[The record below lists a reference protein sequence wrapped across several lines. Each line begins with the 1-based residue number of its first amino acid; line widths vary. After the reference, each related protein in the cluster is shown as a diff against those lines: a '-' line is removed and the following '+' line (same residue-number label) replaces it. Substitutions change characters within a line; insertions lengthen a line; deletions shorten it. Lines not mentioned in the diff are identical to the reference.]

1 MYPAIQ
7 SLQRGDSE
15 TKLGE
20 CVRRELQELVTNLM
34 CSNLRSVNNSGGK
47 KISTWRLPF
56 GPRST
61 GAIAY
66 VLAQVHT
73 SCNYNRNCTHLRL
86 L

>member
-7 SLQRGDSE
+7 CLQRGDSE
-15 TKLGE
+15 RKLSE

-34 CSNLRSVNNSGGK
+34 CSNLRSVSNSGGK

-66 VLAQVHT
+66 VLAQVQL
-73 SCNYNRNCTHLRL
+73 S
-86 L
+86 